1 MGSNESSLL
10 LQWVYSTK
18 TYAKNI
24 DTEKA
29 VGRNIAL
36 S

>member
-18 TYAKNI
+18 NI

-29 VGRNIAL
+29 VGRNVAL